1 MTDQEKPQDQ
11 PTAETE
17 ATEAEVTEQGH
28 EGQPPEQVDDLNET
42 SENLEE
48 SSEEQQPEQADCL
61 KETTENIKE
70 TSEKI
75 WGSTKNA
82 WNTAA
87 FKAVQ
92 YKKLVQMKIDQ
103 SALHKKISIA
113 HADLGKLIDDLSE
126 TGKKNIMNLA
136 EVKELL
142 ERLDELKSN
151 SAALEEKTEQT
162 RNAEPPM
169 EDPQEKEETE

>member
-28 EGQPPEQVDDLNET
+28 EGQPPEQVDDLKET
-42 SENLEE
+42 TENSEE
-48 SSEEQQPEQADCL
+48 SGEDQPPEQADRL

-75 WGSTKNA
+75 WGSTKHA

-92 YKKLVQMKIDQ
+92 YKKLVQIKIDQ
-103 SALHKKISIA
+103 SALHKKINVA
-113 HADLGKLIDDLSE
+113 HADLGKLIDDLRE
-126 TGKKNIMNLA
+126 AGKKNIMNLA

-142 ERLDELKSN
+142 ERIDELKAN
-151 SAALEEKTEQT
+151 SAALEEEAEQARTEEPHQEDLHEEEKTE
-162 RNAEPPM
+162 
-169 EDPQEKEETE
+169 

>member
-17 ATEAEVTEQGH
+17 ATESKATEEGR
-28 EGQPPEQVDDLNET
+28 EGQAPEQVDDLKET
-42 SENLEE
+42 SENSEE
-48 SSEEQQPEQADCL
+48 SSKDQPPEQTDRL
-61 KETTENIKE
+61 KETTENLME

-92 YKKLVQMKIDQ
+92 YKKLVQIKIDQ
-103 SALHKKISIA
+103 SALHKKINVA
-113 HADLGKLIDDLSE
+113 HADLGKLIDDLRE
-126 TGKKNIMNLA
+126 AGKKNIMNLA
-136 EVKELL
+136 EVKDLL
-142 ERLDELKSN
+142 ERIDELKAN
-151 SAALEEKTEQT
+151 SAALEEAAEQARAEETPQEETQEEEKTE
-162 RNAEPPM
+162 
-169 EDPQEKEETE
+169 